1 MKRTPFLGPI
11 LWRPTIVIA
20 IFLAQNQSLKAE
32 KQTIR
37 DNLVRNSRLS
47 TITQLGRES
56 IDTSDFSWIQNDRFT
71 QVSWPEDSITF
82 GLGLQNRPALSSAAP
97 LTIQA
102 DTVHFEWK
110 TTGKSSAVY
119 QASLFI
125 DSAFKSTYMPCCDQ
139 AFTGTSLAPQ
149 LTLLKAGMPLVVNH
163 MPKSSHYPIY
173 LVGEGTLK
181 SFGAQGWFFFP
192 PNLYASNKPLTLVG
206 RGPHKVYWLGAD
218 HPDICP
224 GQQFYFEEELLG
236 TAREG
241 FTDTIS
247 IDAHFDILGRPS
259 SNMEAVELRKTG
271 RKWRKVIKVK

>member
-1 MKRTPFLGPI
+1 
-11 LWRPTIVIA
+11 
-20 IFLAQNQSLKAE
+20 
-32 KQTIR
+32 
-37 DNLVRNSRLS
+37 
-47 TITQLGRES
+47 
-56 IDTSDFSWIQNDRFT
+56 
-71 QVSWPEDSITF
+71 
-82 GLGLQNRPALSSAAP
+82 
-97 LTIQA
+97 
-102 DTVHFEWK
+102 
-110 TTGKSSAVY
+110 
-119 QASLFI
+119 
-125 DSAFKSTYMPCCDQ
+125 
-139 AFTGTSLAPQ
+139 
-149 LTLLKAGMPLVVNH
+149 LVVNH

-181 SFGAQGWFFFP
+181 SFGAQGWFFLP
-192 PNLYASNKPLTLVG
+192 PNLYSSNKPLTLVG